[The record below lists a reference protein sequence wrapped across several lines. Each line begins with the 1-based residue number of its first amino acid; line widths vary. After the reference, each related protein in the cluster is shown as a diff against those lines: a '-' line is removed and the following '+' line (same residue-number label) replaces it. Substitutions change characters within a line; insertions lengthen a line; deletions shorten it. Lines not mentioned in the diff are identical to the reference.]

1 MELLGNLKDKV
12 AKSKNRED
20 ARSIIEDAGMRL
32 TDAELNMV
40 AGGGR
45 VTCSLP
51 ESRLFTGNDEA
62 QNVKNVNSVTQN
74 SKTSRSLI
82 LKA

>member
-32 TDAELNMV
+32 TDAELYMV

-45 VTCSLP
+45 VT
-51 ESRLFTGNDEA
+51 
-62 QNVKNVNSVTQN
+62 
-74 SKTSRSLI
+74 
-82 LKA
+82 